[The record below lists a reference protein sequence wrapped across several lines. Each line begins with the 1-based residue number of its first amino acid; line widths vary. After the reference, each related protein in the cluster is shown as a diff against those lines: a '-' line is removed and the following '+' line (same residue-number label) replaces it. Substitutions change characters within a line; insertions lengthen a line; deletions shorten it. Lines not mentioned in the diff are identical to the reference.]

1 LETPAEESLGTLV
14 RLAMDLSIII
24 VNYNVRDFLEN
35 ALLSI
40 QKALEARLADG
51 RRIDGEVFVVDNAS
65 DDGSVDL
72 VKKKFP
78 QAHLIANQGNLGFAR
93 ANNIALVQASGRYL
107 LLINPDTVVQEDT
120 LKVMIDFFDANPDV
134 GAAGCKILNPDGTL
148 QLACRRSFPTPWAS
162 FTKTTGLSA
171 MFPRSQLFGRYNLTY
186 LNPDESYEVDA
197 VSGSFMMVRHV
208 VYEQVGGLDE
218 TFFMY
223 GEDLDW
229 CYRIQ
234 KAGWKIYYLHKTQII
249 HYKGESTK
257 RSDIDELNRF
267 YDAMQLFVK
276 KHLSGSLVVQTL
288 LRIGIMFRK
297 GFAFVGKVGR
307 PLLLALVDFLLVD
320 LCLLFGEYLWFG
332 KLFRFPR
339 AAYPV
344 VLTVPAIVFVSSLFS
359 LGVYTN
365 RKPSLTP
372 AALGVIIGF
381 FIISSLTFFFKD
393 YAFSRAVVII
403 SSGLSLALLPGWRAL
418 GHIFSRRGREGR
430 PRIFGRRTLI
440 VGVENSG
447 QEVLRKL
454 RARLVDGYDVVG
466 FIDINRKRLGQK
478 IMGIGILGSIEN
490 IGKIIRDQKVTEVI
504 FSTDALSYADILSII
519 SRSRERSVNFRLVPS
534 SMEVIIGK
542 THIDQLDDIPLLEIE
557 YNIDRAWNRITKRV
571 FDLVISLFLV
581 VVLLPYLTLQ
591 DLLKGRG
598 RARSRESM
606 RNLLSV
612 VKGEMSLVGPYRNDI
627 GTAEKANTGKRG
639 FYLGKPGI
647 TGLAQL
653 HPRFEMIDGEV
664 EKYNLYYAKN
674 QSLWL
679 DAEILVKSL
688 LVSVRKSKGGK
699 HAQGGS

>member
-1 LETPAEESLGTLV
+1 
-14 RLAMDLSIII
+14 MDLSIVI

-40 QKALEARLADG
+40 EKALEDRLADG
-51 RRIDGEVFVVDNAS
+51 RKIAGEIFVVDNAS

-72 VKKKFP
+72 VKKKFSHV
-78 QAHLIANQGNLGFAR
+78 HLIANEENLGFAR
-93 ANNIALVQASGRYL
+93 ANNIALSQARGRYL

-134 GAAGCKILNPDGTL
+134 GVAGCKILNPDGTL
-148 QLACRRSFPTPWAS
+148 QLACRRSFPSPWAS
-162 FTKTTGLSA
+162 FMKTTGLSA
-171 MFPRSQLFGRYNLTY
+171 LFPRSKLFGRYNLTY
-186 LNPDESYEVDA
+186 LNPEESYEVDA
-197 VSGSFMMVRHV
+197 ISGSFMMVRRTV
-208 VYEQVGGLDE
+208 CEQVGGLDE
-218 TFFMY
+218 NFFMY

-257 RSDIDELNRF
+257 RSDIDELKRF

-276 KHLSGSLVVQTL
+276 KHLSGSLVVQAL
-288 LRIGIMFRK
+288 LRIGIVLRR
-297 GFAFVGKVGR
+297 GIAFAGKVGR
-307 PLLLALVDFLLVD
+307 PLLLAVVDFMLVD

-332 KLFRFPR
+332 KLFHFPR
-339 AAYPV
+339 SAYPI
-344 VLTVPAIVFVSSLFS
+344 VLSVPALVFVASLFS
-359 LGVYTN
+359 LGVYTY
-365 RKPSLTP
+365 RKPSLTR
-372 AALGVIIGF
+372 AALGVIISF
-381 FIISSLTFFFKD
+381 FVISSLTFFFKD

-403 SSGLSLALLPGWRAL
+403 SSGLSLVLLPGWRIV
-418 GHIFSRRGREGR
+418 GRIFSRRGREGW

-440 VGVENSG
+440 VGVGNSG

-466 FIDINRKRLGQK
+466 FIDVNRKRLGQK
-478 IMGIGILGSIEN
+478 IMGVEILGSVEN
-490 IGKIIRDQKVTEVI
+490 MGKVMRDQKVTEVI
-504 FSTDALSYADILSII
+504 FSTDALSYADILSVI
-519 SRSRERSVNFRLVPS
+519 SCSRERSVNFRLVPS
-534 SMEVIIGK
+534 SIEVIIGK

-557 YNIDRAWNRITKRV
+557 YNIDRSWNRITKRI
-571 FDLVISLFLV
+571 FDLVVSVFSIAV
-581 VVLLPYLTLQ
+581 ATPYL
-591 DLLKGRG
+591 LLRG
-598 RARSRESM
+598 LLRRDRSAKSRESM

-612 VKGEMSLVGPYRNDI
+612 VRGEMSLVGPPRNDI
-627 GTAEKANTGKRG
+627 EAEEKTRMGKRG

-653 HPRFEMIDGEV
+653 HPRFEMINGEV

-679 DAEILVKSL
+679 DAEILLKSL
-688 LVSVRKSKGGK
+688 LLTMRKSKGGT
-699 HAQGGS
+699 HAEGSS

>member
-1 LETPAEESLGTLV
+1 
-14 RLAMDLSIII
+14 MDLSIII

-35 ALLSI
+35 ALLSLE
-40 QKALEARLADG
+40 KALEARLLDG

-78 QAHLIANQGNLGFAR
+78 HVHLIINEENLGFAR
-93 ANNIALVQASGRYL
+93 ANNIALSQARGKYL

-134 GAAGCKILNPDGTL
+134 GAAGCRILNPDGTI
-148 QLACRRSFPTPWAS
+148 QLACRRSFPSPWAS
-162 FTKTTGLSA
+162 FTKTTGLSTLS
-171 MFPRSQLFGRYNLTY
+171 PRSKLFGRYNLTY
-186 LNPDESYEVDA
+186 LSPEESYEVDA
-197 VSGSFMMVRHV
+197 ISGSFMMVRRT

-218 TFFMY
+218 NFFMY

-234 KAGWKIYYLHKTQII
+234 KDGWKIYYLHKTQII

-257 RSDIDELNRF
+257 RSDIDELKRF

-276 KHLSGSLVVQTL
+276 KHLSGSLIVQTL
-288 LRIGIMFRK
+288 LRIGIMLRR
-297 GFAFVGKVGR
+297 GFAFAVKVGR
-307 PLLLALVDFLLVD
+307 PLLLALADFLLVD

-332 KLFRFPR
+332 KFFRFPP

-344 VLTVPAIVFVSSLFS
+344 VLTVPAIILVTSLFS
-359 LGVYTN
+359 LGVYTY
-365 RKPSLTP
+365 RKPSVTH
-372 AALGVIIGF
+372 AALGVIISF
-381 FIISSLTFFFKD
+381 FIISSLTFFFKE

-403 SSGLSLALLPGWRAL
+403 SSGLSLVLLPGWRIVVRL
-418 GHIFSRRGREGR
+418 FGRRSREGW
-430 PRIFGRRTLI
+430 PGIFGRRTLI
-440 VGVENSG
+440 VGVGDSG

-454 RARLVDGYDVVG
+454 RVRLVDGYNVVG
-466 FIDINRKRLGQK
+466 FIDVNRRRLGQRV
-478 IMGIGILGSIEN
+478 MGVEILGSVDN
-490 IGKIIRDQKVTEVI
+490 MGKVIRDQKVTEVI
-504 FSTDALSYADILSII
+504 FSTDALSYADILSVI
-519 SRSRERSVNFRLVPS
+519 SRSRERAVNFRLVPS
-534 SMEVIIGK
+534 SIEVIIGK

-557 YNIDRAWNRITKRV
+557 YNIDRPWNRVTKRV
-571 FDLVISLFLV
+571 FDLVVSLFSIALAT
-581 VVLLPYLTLQ
+581 PYLFLRG
-591 DLLKGRG
+591 LLKKDRS
-598 RARSRESM
+598 AKSRESI

-612 VKGEMSLVGPYRNDI
+612 ARGEMSLVGPPRNDTESEENA
-627 GTAEKANTGKRG
+627 GRGKRG
-639 FYLGKPGI
+639 FYFGKPGV

-653 HPRFEMIDGEV
+653 HPRFEMINGEV

-688 LVSVRKSKGGK
+688 LLTMRKSKGGAFAK
-699 HAQGGS
+699 GSS